1 MEAIQRFIEGMD
13 WQSLAQIWGQRAAL
27 SIIILLLAFLLHQA
41 GRRAIDRYFALKGGG
56 APPEAEKKVHTLQ
69 PLFHQIWRYLVLAF
83 ALLLILSQAGVQLGP
98 LLATAGIAG
107 IAIGFGA
114 QRLVRDLITGF
125 LLLVEDQYSVG
136 DYITVGKFTGIVEE
150 VGLRVTRL
158 RDFNG
163 DLHIIPNG
171 NIENVTNHARG
182 AVRAWV
188 EVKIPYEADLDRA
201 IAVLEELAEEL
212 KEQYAEIVEGPTVL
226 GVTEM
231 SESGFVISIIA
242 RTAPLKHWQIERELR
257 RAIKKRFDREK
268 IDMAYPVRV
277 LYHRGV
283 SRAEGA
289 GRGDGEQSGSKKS

>member
-1 MEAIQRFIEGMD
+1 MGGTRQKESSPMEAIRRFIEGMD

-107 IAIGFGA
+107 IAVGFGA

-188 EVKIPYEADLDRA
+188 EVKIPSDRPRHRCPGRA
-201 IAVLEELAEEL
+201 GGEL
-212 KEQYAEIVEGPTVL
+212 KEQYAEIVE
-226 GVTEM
+226 
-231 SESGFVISIIA
+231 
-242 RTAPLKHWQIERELR
+242 APPSSVSPKCPN
-257 RAIKKRFDREK
+257 RA
-268 IDMAYPVRV
+268 
-277 LYHRGV
+277 
-283 SRAEGA
+283 S
-289 GRGDGEQSGSKKS
+289 